1 MDIQREGYHEILIL
15 DDVLTGIDVYEYRVL
30 GRLQKYIPLII
41 ISTEYC
47 ENTWC
52 IFDRTISL
60 NFYTK
65 V

>member
-15 DDVLTGIDVYEYRVL
+15 DDVLTGIDVYEYRDL
-30 GRLQKYIPLII
+30 GRLQKYIPLIDII

-52 IFDRTISL
+52 IFDRTIS
-60 NFYTK
+60 
-65 V
+65 VI